1 MINEFKSRMLNL
13 IHNIESFE
21 ESEDVESLAR
31 MRIIISVLKETSES
45 VMKDI
50 DSMLKDKV
58 NEKSIWKNEDLGK
71 LLELSFKKSSSINPK
86 IVDELTDDECRKGYT
101 VTQKA
106 IELSGRKDLL
116 DKYKTITENKV
127 ITLKELKG

>member
-1 MINEFKSRMLNL
+1 MINEFKSRVLNL

-21 ESEDVESLAR
+21 ESEDVENLAR
-31 MRIIISVLKETSES
+31 MRIIISVLKEASES

-58 NEKSIWKNEDLGK
+58 NEKSTWKNEDLGK

-116 DKYKTITENKV
+116 DKYKTITESKV
-127 ITLKELKG
+127 ITLRELKG

>member
-1 MINEFKSRMLNL
+1 MINEFKSRALNL

-31 MRIIISVLKETSES
+31 MRIIISVLKETAES
-45 VMKDI
+45 TMKDI
-50 DSMLKDKV
+50 DSMLKNKV
-58 NEKSIWKNEDLGK
+58 DEKSTWKNEDLGK
-71 LLELSFKKSSSINPK
+71 MLELSFKKLSSINPK

>member
-1 MINEFKSRMLNL
+1 MINEFKSRVLNL

-31 MRIIISVLKETSES
+31 MRIIISVLKETAES
-45 VMKDI
+45 TMKDI
-50 DSMLKDKV
+50 DSMLKNKV
-58 NEKSIWKNEDLGK
+58 DEKSTWKNEDLGK